1 MSAIASLLMFVIFF
15 LIVGF
20 IILSLLKLAPKTK
33 NISSKRPY
41 YALAVYFTILVISI
55 PVYTMLSSSDDD
67 QYEMVEKRAVAIEN
81 QELEE
86 LLINGLIEKIP
97 EERIISNWNVDYPN
111 DSIVI
116 TSSTYDG
123 YNLSIFIER
132 TEANDEKLEVYY
144 VRGTSMLDG
153 VDITSDQNPI
163 YVGINESV
171 MTVEMPVPISVNI
184 NKLSFPFSFQ
194 QIGKVKTE
202 DEWGWWNSHS
212 ELPNHLLYLKV
223 PNGIKITNETPF
235 MIDYVNN

>member
-1 MSAIASLLMFVIFF
+1 MSVIVSLLLLLSFF
-15 LIVGF
+15 LIVG
-20 IILSLLKLAPKTK
+20 IIIFSLLKLAPKSK

-55 PVYTMLSSSDDD
+55 PVYAMFTSSDD
-67 QYEMVEKRAVAIEN
+67 QYEMVEKRTVAIEN

-97 EERIISNWNVDYPN
+97 QERIISNWNVDYPY

-153 VDITSDQNPI
+153 VDISSHQNPI
-163 YVGINESV
+163 YVGINERQ
-171 MTVEMPVPISVNI
+171 MTVEMPVPISINI
-184 NKLSFPFSFQ
+184 NKISFPFSFQ
-194 QIGKVKTE
+194 QIGNERTE
-202 DEWGWWNSHS
+202 DEWYWWNSHS
-212 ELPNHLLYLKV
+212 EVPNHLLYLKV
-223 PNGIKITNETPF
+223 PKGIKITNETPF